1 MAKHAMLVQSNAREL
16 GELSLATAFHWAVS
30 RYPSQAPRILLL
42 LLGWASVWLIVEFL
56 VVNISSRPGRP
67 IWSVLHLSYFWGTAY
82 WEAAIL
88 RSALGAFEKAPQS
101 WRSKLLDHRLA
112 LRFLVLKMLLLPAIL
127 IGTALLVAPGLYCMA
142 RFGPAL
148 FFVAQ
153 GQTGPKTALRL
164 SNQVTQGRR
173 GHLMFISLFL
183 LLFNMLGAALLGLG
197 LIVTVPMSIL
207 ICAHVCRDKQLIN
220 RQGTNYPLQPRSGK
234 DGART

>member
-1 MAKHAMLVQSNAREL
+1 MLVQSNAREL

-30 RYPSQAPRILLL
+30 RYPSQAPRMLLL

-148 FFVAQ
+148 F
-153 GQTGPKTALRL
+153 LR
-164 SNQVTQGRR
+164 R
-173 GHLMFISLFL
+173 
-183 LLFNMLGAALLGLG
+183 
-197 LIVTVPMSIL
+197 P
-207 ICAHVCRDKQLIN
+207 
-220 RQGTNYPLQPRSGK
+220 GTNRAQDS
-234 DGART
+234 AEAQ